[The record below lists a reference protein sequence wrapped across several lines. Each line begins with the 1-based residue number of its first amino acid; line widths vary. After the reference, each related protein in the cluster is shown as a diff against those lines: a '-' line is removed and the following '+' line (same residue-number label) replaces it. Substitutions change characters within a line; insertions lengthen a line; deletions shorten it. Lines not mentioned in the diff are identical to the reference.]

1 MSSFNFT
8 EEKKKT
14 LTSIKNVINA
24 QAAISSWMK
33 MGQMCQSRLLDSLE
47 ILFVLFQHLS
57 N

>member
-8 EEKKKT
+8 EREKT
-14 LTSIKNVINA
+14 LTSMKNVINA

-47 ILFVLFQHLS
+47 ILFVLFQHL
-57 N
+57 NN

>member
-8 EEKKKT
+8 EREKT

-47 ILFVLFQHLS
+47 ILFVLFQHL
-57 N
+57 NN